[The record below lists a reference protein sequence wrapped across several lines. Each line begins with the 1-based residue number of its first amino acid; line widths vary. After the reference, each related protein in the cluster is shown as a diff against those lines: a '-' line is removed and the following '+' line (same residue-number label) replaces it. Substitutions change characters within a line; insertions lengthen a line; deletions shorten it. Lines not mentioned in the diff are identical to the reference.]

1 MRNSALLPS
10 SIISCVLN
18 NHRLQ
23 ALALLL
29 LDIHSL
35 HIAVQL
41 LLRALL
47 IVTFP
52 RDAHTQSI
60 WNALDA
66 GLPDLLVQLGVET
79 DVASALRKTRALVSA
94 RKRRDVSFR
103 AQMLHTIDIVA
114 NFLISLIARGALFL
128 NWTPWTCVERV
139 LISLPS

>member
-79 DVASALRKTRALVSA
+79 DVASAHRYRGELLDLLDRAGCSLLELDAVDSLVQVDGVFA
-94 RKRRDVSFR
+94 GDNVG
-103 AQMLHTIDIVA
+103 D
-114 NFLISLIARGALFL
+114 G
-128 NWTPWTCVERV
+128 
-139 LISLPS
+139 